1 MQCVCVSFGRR
12 SFAEYT
18 DLSVFAVR
26 KVHLTPAA
34 WAILLTSW
42 LKPSINGMLALTI
55 FSAFSSSTAV
65 KKTWKSPGSN
75 YMNRKCWGQPFWTF
89 LESFSC
95 TTSHVVFNLFHT
107 VSQKSHL
114 LSHSLS
120 LSLSLSLSG
129 LLDAYRLFAGPL
141 HVHWH
146 LVDCNPSTTALY
158 CSGCVTANTQTGQ
171 NTVTVTVV
179 HTDTGRVRGT

>member
-55 FSAFSSSTAV
+55 FSAFSSSFGSLAIGVRAKEHRDAV
-65 KKTWKSPGSN
+65 STGDHKKSALAEHVLSYEKPHEINWRSLNIVDKATNMKEQKVREAFHIQKRNLDWTETKAWKKASHG
-75 YMNRKCWGQPFWTF
+75 MPFLT
-89 LESFSC
+89 LRRTKNS
-95 TTSHVVFNLFHT
+95 TSHT
-107 VSQKSHL
+107 L
-114 LSHSLS
+114 LKKF
-120 LSLSLSLSG
+120 
-129 LLDAYRLFAGPL
+129 R
-141 HVHWH
+141 
-146 LVDCNPSTTALY
+146 
-158 CSGCVTANTQTGQ
+158 QTFQ
-171 NTVTVTVV
+171 LR
-179 HTDTGRVRGT
+179 HH